1 MTLGPEYLNTA
12 LPHPFTSNGVLN
24 LVNQQQF
31 IFFIAVRSDP
41 CLPVETSVAWWSFSA
56 MLQLRNPGDLASLT
70 HSLNVGYT
78 PHCRYGLF
86 RLRSQ
91 CLNLHIHIQLGVYP
105 TFKFQKRYRDEPML
119 NTHRQVR

>member
-1 MTLGPEYLNTA
+1 MTLRPEYLKTA

-41 CLPVETSVAWWSFSA
+41 CLPVEISVAWWSFSA

-78 PHCRYGLF
+78 PHCRYICKYGHF
-86 RLRSQ
+86 GLRSQ
-91 CLNLHIHIQLGVYP
+91 CLNLHIHIQLSVYP
-105 TFKFQKRYRDEPML
+105 TFEFQKGTEMNRC
-119 NTHRQVR
+119 